1 MDKTFVPIRTD
12 VVLQNETA
20 QLYRSYQDFLQ
31 FEHLYSSAVRE
42 IQTRLEVLNEE
53 FSVRYDHNPIHHVE
67 SRLKSTSS
75 IIEKL
80 RSTRAVAAMMYTSD
94 HGENIFDD
102 SRRLFLHAAPRPS
115 EYDTDVPLLV
125 WTSEAYAREYAP
137 VVDAMKSN
145 LNKGVQTS
153 ASVFPTMLS
162 IGGISTKARVDSLS
176 LTNPRYRMGTRLY
189 LNDHNHAVPLKMY
202 GIE

>member
-1 MDKTFVPIRTD
+1 MPDTPTD
-12 VVLQNETA
+12 AKPDNRPQLVNAYDNTILQTDYI
-20 QLYRSYQDFLQ
+20 L
-31 FEHLYSSAVRE
+31 H
-42 IQTRLEVLNEE
+42 
-53 FSVRYDHNPIHHVE
+53 
-67 SRLKSTSS
+67 S

-80 RSTRAVAAMMYTSD
+80 RSTGAVAAMMYTSD

-102 SRRLFLHAAPRPS
+102 SRRLFLHASPRPS

-125 WTSEAYAREYAP
+125 WTSEAYAREHATT
-137 VVDAMKSN
+137 VDALKSN

-176 LTNPRYRMGTRLY
+176 LTNRNYRLGTRLY